1 VAQPG
6 SAAQGEAAAQPGSAA
21 QAEVAAESA
30 PPAIDLRVGTSVGD
44 CVLER
49 VGPVHLGA
57 VPIVL
62 RDREDHRIQ
71 VDVLRRDR
79 AGTQGIGN
87 TAGLSL
93 FLANQGRGDTP
104 TRERHGLAV
113 LALARLLGEREQ
125 EVLRLA
131 GLLTLEQ
138 RLAQFPRDVYEL
150 C

>member
-1 VAQPG
+1 VGG
-6 SAAQGEAAAQPGSAA
+6 SA
-21 QAEVAAESA
+21 V
-30 PPAIDLRVGTSVGD
+30 
-44 CVLER
+44 ER
-49 VGPVHLGA
+49 VGPLVLGA
-57 VPIVL
+57 VPVLL
-62 RDREDHRIQ
+62 RDANGQRVQ
-71 VDVLRRDR
+71 VDVLRRNPS
-79 AGTQGIGN
+79 GIQGIGN
-87 TAGLSL
+87 TPGLSL